1 MSGPSGE
8 NRGTPPAPSHGN
20 GVPGPAPALQAREG
34 IHLGR
39 IAGIPIVLA
48 YSWFLIAAFT
58 VLVFGP
64 QLADGYRGLGTMG
77 AYGIAFVYALLLLFS
92 VLVHELSHALAA
104 KMYAWPTQKIVLNLW
119 GGHTQFENFTAT
131 PGRSV
136 VVALAGPAAN
146 FVLAGLGWLL
156 VLTLNQPESLTAAIF
171 NLLANIFVWANLLIA
186 IFNILPGLP
195 LDGGRVV
202 ESLVWKATGSQD
214 RGTVAAGWAGR
225 IIVVGLVIAVI
236 GAPLLLGGTPSTT
249 NVLFCLFLGGFM
261 WLGAS
266 AAINNAKMRLRLP
279 AISAGR
285 LSNRAAGMP
294 GSASVAQLLGVTRNN
309 PGLDIVL
316 FGRDGRPE
324 AVVDPIVLATVP
336 AETAA
341 STPATAVGRRL
352 AAGAY
357 VPENAAG
364 QELVQYLAQLAGSE
378 YAVINAKG
386 QVTGLLSQ
394 TAVVAAITGK
404 RDPRFPS

>member
-1 MSGPSGE
+1 MSDSGGDR
-8 NRGTPPAPSHGN
+8 RGTPPAPSNDGDTPRAAS
-20 GVPGPAPALQAREG
+20 VPQAREG
-34 IHLGR
+34 IPLGR
-39 IAGIPIVLA
+39 IAGIPIILA

-64 QLADGYRGLGTMG
+64 QLAGSYRGLGTLG
-77 AYGIAFVYALLLLFS
+77 AYGIAFLYALLLLCS
-92 VLVHELSHALAA
+92 VLIHELSHALAA
-104 KMYAWPTQKIVLNLW
+104 KVYSWPTQKIVLNLW

-156 VLTLNQPESLTAAIF
+156 VLTLDQPESLSAAVL

-186 IFNILPGLP
+186 VFNILPGLP

-202 ESLVWKATGSQD
+202 ESLVWKATGNQD

-225 IIVVGLVIAVI
+225 IIVIALVLAVI
-236 GAPLLLGGTPSTT
+236 GLPLLLGGTPSTS

-266 AAINNAKMRLRLP
+266 GAITNAKMRLRLP
-279 AISAGR
+279 AISAAR
-285 LSNRAAGMP
+285 LSSRAAGMP
-294 GSASVAQLLGVTRNN
+294 ATANVAQLLAVTRSN
-309 PGLDIVL
+309 PGLELIL

-324 AVVDPIVLATVP
+324 AVVDPVVLATVP
-336 AETAA
+336 AQAA
-341 STPATAVGRRL
+341 PSTPATAVGRRL

-364 QELVQYLAQLAGSE
+364 QELVQYLAQLAGNE
-378 YAVINAKG
+378 YAVINPKG
-386 QVTGLLSQ
+386 QVTGLLQ
-394 TAVVAAITGK
+394 QAAVLAAITGK